1 MFNKWI
7 KIKNK
12 YPANNQLLNN
22 VLLCSECRLIF
33 IAIFRKF
40 IETELLCMLR
50 SMRDV
55 CTDGNS
61 SCRCD
66 AMRWRNYY
74 VSVTAKHITKLV
86 LVKICVQLR
95 QTYELPG
102 NGLLR
107 MRCSSLSSPGH
118 MTHENGMLF
127 ASVQHNIVLED
138 NIFLLVR
145 STWNWWRWNNID
157 WVRRMVCHIRNDI
170 HFTWT
175 ELWLIGSNY
184 KNSRIIFIIVVCIAD
199 SDKLELLR
207 RQWFTNN
214 RRPASSILLLAL

>member
-1 MFNKWI
+1 MSFNIHRNISKVYRDWI
-7 KIKNK
+7 VV
-12 YPANNQLLNN
+12 YAPVDAWCLH
-22 VLLCSECRLIF
+22 R
-33 IAIFRKF
+33 RKF
-40 IETELLCMLR
+40 IVSMWCDALTELLCFCDSETYYEIGAGKDMRSITTNIWVAWQWVAPHEMLE
-50 SMRDV
+50 SV
-55 CTDGNS
+55 LAGPH
-61 SCRCD
+61 D
-66 AMRWRNYY
+66 AWR
-74 VSVTAKHITKLV
+74 
-86 LVKICVQLR
+86 
-95 QTYELPG
+95 
-102 NGLLR
+102 
-107 MRCSSLSSPGH
+107 
-118 MTHENGMLF
+118 ENGMLF

-157 WVRRMVCHIRNDI
+157 WVGRMVCHIRNDI
-170 HFTWT
+170 HFTCT